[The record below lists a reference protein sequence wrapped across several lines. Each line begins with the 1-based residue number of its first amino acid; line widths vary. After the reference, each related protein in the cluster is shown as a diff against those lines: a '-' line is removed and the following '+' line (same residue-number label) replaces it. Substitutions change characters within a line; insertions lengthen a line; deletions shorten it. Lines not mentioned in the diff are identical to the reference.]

1 MPGNPQKD
9 DESWFTPVWQI
20 DDEIEPPGPFR
31 RTRKASPEPN
41 YNHPLLTPL
50 ALAQDAVA
58 RLEAKAELASDA
70 VADGLRA
77 RMSYLEAAGWL
88 RYGFVG
94 IHPRD
99 LALRDNGLTISYGA
113 AAHSDR
119 LGTAIPATTAGE
131 SGLDLAPSV
140 ASRID
145 IEVNHALRLG
155 QQWRRLSEIRSW
167 RPLADV
173 VAIRKTLES
182 VGSRIPENAEISD
195 WLESVHTLQEEP
207 ALIRAGRAA
216 VEWMNLPGVK
226 EQGPDGVFL
235 AACLWREKAA
245 RPPII
250 PLPFWSAPELG
261 HQRLGLHFGVE
272 WMADFLECV
281 RAAAITGL
289 QELERLRAAEEK
301 SRSMAKTARSRLPDA
316 VDALLRAPVV
326 TANSLAKTLGVTS
339 DGALRLLRQLVTAGI
354 AREATGRASWRAYVL
369 KG

>member
-1 MPGNPQKD
+1 MPGNAKKD
-9 DESWFTPVWQI
+9 DESWFTPVWEI
-20 DDEIEPPGPFR
+20 DDELEPPGPLR
-31 RTRKASPEPN
+31 RTRKAPQEPN
-41 YNHPLLTPL
+41 YHHPLLTPL

-58 RLEAKAELASDA
+58 RLEAKAECASDA
-70 VADGLRA
+70 VAEGLRS
-77 RMSYLEAAGWL
+77 RMSYLEATGWL

-119 LGTAIPATTAGE
+119 LSTAIPATTAE
-131 SGLDLAPSV
+131 EAGLDLAPSV

-145 IEVNHALRLG
+145 IEVNHALALARH
-155 QQWRRLSEIRSW
+155 WRRLAEIRSW
-167 RPLADV
+167 RPLADTATV
-173 VAIRKTLES
+173 RKTLDS
-182 VGSRIPENAEISD
+182 VDSRIPEDAEIAD
-195 WLESVHTLQEEP
+195 WLASVETLQEGP

-226 EQGPDGVFL
+226 EQSPDGVFL

-250 PLPFWSAPELG
+250 PLPFWSAPELR
-261 HQRLGLHFGVE
+261 HRRLGLHFGVD
-272 WMADFLECV
+272 WMVDFLECV
-281 RAAAITGL
+281 GAAAIVGL
-289 QELERLRAAEEK
+289 QELERLRAAEER
-301 SRSMAKTARSRLPDA
+301 SRILSKTARSRLLDA

-326 TANSLAKTLGVTS
+326 TANSLSRTLDVTS
-339 DGALRLLRQLVTAGI
+339 DSALRLLRQLVSAGI